1 MVYLKL
7 SEAFIFLNIPSEL
20 QDVSQ
25 PNTVPLP
32 LLTDKKL
39 EVSSELES
47 GELRNDSDIPMPVT
61 STPKDIEKKDDLKQN
76 RARRSPSFWEDSIH
90 NYPTKYRDDRHRE
103 SNRWSNK
110 FHRENRYDKK
120 SW

>member
-25 PNTVPLP
+25 PKTVPLP
-32 LLTDKKL
+32 LLTNKKL
-39 EVSSELES
+39 DVSSVLES
-47 GELRNDSDIPMPVT
+47 GELRSNNDIPMPIT
-61 STPKDIEKKDDLKQN
+61 STPKDIDKKDDLKQN
-76 RARRSPSFWEDSIH
+76 RARRSPSFWEDSVL
-90 NYPTKYRDDRHRE
+90 YPTKYRDDRHRD

-110 FHRENRYDKK
+110 FHRDNRYDKK
-120 SW
+120 SR